1 MWYFNRMEN
10 EKPFD
15 RKAEYFPALDAIRE
29 IADAQRKWNF
39 RNRLGSEVA
48 GVLLAITPKFIMDN
62 PEMFEIP
69 DGMNAHNIRNQVAH
83 GAGENREFLRDVVHG
98 LAQAN
103 FERDKILFSF
113 LREAE
118 DPDFA
123 ELLGY
128 AFMALDG
135 QDFNVRRHPTL
146 LYRAFIAN
154 VPRIIQYGG
163 KSDGESI
170 TEPWIADLMSEL
182 VGIEDGDKVYDN
194 ACGMGILASIAT
206 VSTGANAYI
215 QDVYFQSAAVAR
227 ILMLM
232 IGKPESVVS
241 VGDSMLDPSIGGY
254 NGPFDKF
261 LIDAPFGIRTT
272 QFREL
277 PGYTE
282 DKGPEWGQKF
292 NTDWVNDQWVFIRQA
307 FKVLSEHGTGAA
319 LVPLSMLNRDGRQ
332 YRDTRAEMV
341 DSSLISAVIELPTGS
356 RSFTGIKYAIVLF
369 DRNKAHEDVYF
380 LDLSAKGAEQYL
392 MRNNGKPD
400 LRWGDSEKVADVV
413 RSREEIEGTSR
424 IVSIAEISR
433 NDYRLSIGNY
443 IQVTTNR
450 EEALREGAAAWER
463 REELKKEYL
472 MADKE
477 LEDLLSSYNAYL
489 NHNTEEDN

>member
-1 MWYFNRMEN
+1 MWYFDRMEK

-39 RNRLGSEVA
+39 RNGLGSEVA
-48 GVLLAITPKFIMDN
+48 GVLLAITPKFMMDN
-62 PEMFEIP
+62 PEMFIIP
-69 DGMNAHNIRNQVAH
+69 DDMDAHHIRNQVAH
-83 GAGENREFLRDVVHG
+83 GMMGNREFLGDVVHR
-98 LAQAN
+98 LLQAN

-118 DPDFA
+118 APDFA

-135 QDFNVRRHPTL
+135 QDFNVQRHPTL

-154 VPRIIQYGG
+154 VPRIIQSGG
-163 KSDGESI
+163 KNDGESI

-182 VGIEDGDKVYDN
+182 VGVGDGDKVYDN
-194 ACGMGILASIAT
+194 ACGMGILTSIAT
-206 VSTGANAYI
+206 AATGATAYI

-272 QFREL
+272 QFKEL
-277 PGYTE
+277 PGYAEGHKASSGLTFDSE
-282 DKGPEWGQKF
+282 
-292 NTDWVNDQWVFIRQA
+292 WVNDQWVFVRQA
-307 FKVLSEHGTGAA
+307 FKVLSEHGSGAA
-319 LVPLSMLNRDGRQ
+319 LVPLAMLNRDGRQ

-341 DSSLISAVIELPTGS
+341 DHGLISAVIELPTGS

-369 DRNKAHEDVYF
+369 DRNKDREDVYF

-392 MRNNGKPD
+392 MRNNGKLE

-424 IVSIAEISR
+424 IVSIAEISK

-450 EEALREGAAAWER
+450 EEALREGAAAWDR
-463 REELKKEYL
+463 REELKKEYRV
-472 MADKE
+472 ADKE
-477 LEDLLSSYNAYL
+477 LEELLNSYNVSL
-489 NHNTEEDN
+489 NHKAEEDN